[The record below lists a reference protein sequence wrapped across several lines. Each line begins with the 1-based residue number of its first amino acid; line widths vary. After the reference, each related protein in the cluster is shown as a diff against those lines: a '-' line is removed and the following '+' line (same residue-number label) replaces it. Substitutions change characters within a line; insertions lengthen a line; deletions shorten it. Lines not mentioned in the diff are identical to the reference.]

1 MSVVSKITGAEF
13 DSMVERGA
21 FDGLGPRK
29 IELIRG
35 ELRFMN
41 PAGPIH
47 DDYIEFLT
55 RWSIE
60 QTSATEIAV
69 RVQCGFV
76 CDDNR
81 PEPDVMWLKPRRY
94 GQTRPTAADVL
105 LLIEVSDSSL
115 ATDLQEK
122 ADVYAESGVVEY
134 WVVDVPVSRIHLMSE
149 SDGKHYRKIEIVVPP
164 QLLSPKCRPQSKL
177 MTAKLFDVTDQGSG

>member
-1 MSVVSKITGAEF
+1 MSVETKITGAEF

-21 FDGLGPRK
+21 FDGFGPRK

-47 DDYIEFLT
+47 DDYIDFLI
-55 RWSIE
+55 RWSTD
-60 QTSATEIAV
+60 QTASSEVTV

-94 GQTRPTAADVL
+94 GKTRPTAADVL

-115 ATDLQEK
+115 AADLQEK
-122 ADVYAESGVVEY
+122 SDLYAESGVFEY
-134 WVVDVPVSRIHLMSE
+134 WVIDVKSSRIHVMSE

-164 QLLSPKCRPQSKL
+164 QLLSPKCRPQSNL
-177 MTAKLFDVTDQGSG
+177 ETAKLFEVTDDGG

>member
-1 MSVVSKITGAEF
+1 MSLLTKITGAEF

-21 FDGLGPRK
+21 FDGFGPRK

-35 ELRFMN
+35 ELRFMS

-47 DDYIEFLT
+47 DDYIDFLI
-55 RWSIE
+55 RWSTDN
-60 QTSATEIAV
+60 TSATEFNI

-94 GQTRPTAADVL
+94 GRTRPTAADVM
-105 LLIEVSDSSL
+105 LLIEVSDSSI

-122 ADVYAESGVVEY
+122 ADLYAESGVVEY
-134 WVVDVPVSRIHLMSE
+134 WVVDVPSSRIHVMSE

-164 QLLSPKCRPQSKL
+164 NTLSPKCHPHSKL
-177 MTAKLFDVTDQGSG
+177 FTSELFEVTDKS

>member
-1 MSVVSKITGAEF
+1 MSVASKITGAEF

-47 DDYIEFLT
+47 DDYIDYLT
-55 RWSIE
+55 RWS
-60 QTSATEIAV
+60 TDNTTVHIANI

-81 PEPDVMWLKPRRY
+81 PEPDILWLRPQRY
-94 GQTRPTAADVL
+94 GRKRPTAADVM

-115 ATDLQEK
+115 ITDLREK

-134 WVVDVPVSRIHLMSE
+134 WVVDVPASRIHVMSG
-149 SDGKHYRKIEIVVPP
+149 SDGRHYRNIGVTVPP
-164 QLLSPKCRPQSKL
+164 NPLAPKCRPEAIL
-177 MTAKLFDVTDQGSG
+177 NTAELFEVRDE